1 MADFIAFLE
10 DLVVQNSNLI
20 PEINQL
26 PAELR
31 INITRQDEV
40 YAKIR
45 TILLKIYDS
54 ISMLSKQSRHPDVR
68 NPNILPAWRS
78 FLEPIGALSQLPSGH
93 FLSARMTLYLS
104 SGLLTQRSLALKFSK
119 IGSAI
124 EGRPVFRLCR
134 AVDDTLLASLRNI
147 WTASSESERFD
158 WVFTQYNLHPE
169 DDLQDEM
176 NRRRNLAQALT
187 PEELAAMDGIEGRR
201 FIWAMSAD
209 EREGDL
215 EEWKPF
221 RGGLPGDAIER
232 AKHSVPDDDQV
243 KPGECFWK
251 QIGSDGPI
259 RQRFSYYS
267 RVSGHL
273 QPASFRLDF
282 FHQYFEF
289 LDRSRRFILDVRRIT
304 EPCLTEAEYALVNKV
319 LRNANMP
326 PEIRRHIISHLE
338 FPRRHPYLRNF
349 DIAKA
354 YAPFPEDE
362 QPCERCHG
370 SARTDRYKASCP
382 ETTFLVWNFA
392 LRAFLTFHKYSGNGS
407 TAVCKY
413 GIDCQG
419 HHEEDDWE
427 VKNEDDLVN
436 MVEGIVKERCG
447 DDTTLDQV
455 GMSPNTEVRAMAQEQ
470 IEARELR
477 FIQPGGPLEDVAAE
491 LTSAGGFRGLINSML
506 YGKMLIALS
515 PIHYKHPAQWG
526 LARDRGEY
534 LRAIRYVWRLR
545 RVDEILD
552 PRSNL
557 GRWETRG

>member
-10 DLVVQNSNLI
+10 DLEVQNSNLI

-31 INITRQDEV
+31 INITQQDEV

-119 IGSAI
+119 IGSAV

-232 AKHSVPDDDQV
+232 AKHSVPDDDQSV
-243 KPGECFWK
+243 RP
-251 QIGSDGPI
+251 PPA
-259 RQRFSYYS
+259 RQF
-267 RVSGHL
+267 
-273 QPASFRLDF
+273 Q
-282 FHQYFEF
+282 
-289 LDRSRRFILDVRRIT
+289 T
-304 EPCLTEAEYALVNKV
+304 
-319 LRNANMP
+319 
-326 PEIRRHIISHLE
+326 
-338 FPRRHPYLRNF
+338 
-349 DIAKA
+349 
-354 YAPFPEDE
+354 
-362 QPCERCHG
+362 
-370 SARTDRYKASCP
+370 
-382 ETTFLVWNFA
+382 
-392 LRAFLTFHKYSGNGS
+392 
-407 TAVCKY
+407 
-413 GIDCQG
+413 
-419 HHEEDDWE
+419 
-427 VKNEDDLVN
+427 
-436 MVEGIVKERCG
+436 
-447 DDTTLDQV
+447 
-455 GMSPNTEVRAMAQEQ
+455 
-470 IEARELR
+470 
-477 FIQPGGPLEDVAAE
+477 
-491 LTSAGGFRGLINSML
+491 
-506 YGKMLIALS
+506 
-515 PIHYKHPAQWG
+515 
-526 LARDRGEY
+526 
-534 LRAIRYVWRLR
+534 
-545 RVDEILD
+545 
-552 PRSNL
+552 
-557 GRWETRG
+557 